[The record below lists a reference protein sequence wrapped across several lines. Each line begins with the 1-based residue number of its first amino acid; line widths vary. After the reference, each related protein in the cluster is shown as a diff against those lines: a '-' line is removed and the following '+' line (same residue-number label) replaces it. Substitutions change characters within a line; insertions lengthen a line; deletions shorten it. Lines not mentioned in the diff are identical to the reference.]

1 VSALK
6 AFSAIVK
13 REFFAYFVS
22 PLAYVVL
29 TAFLLI
35 QGYTFYLIVLA
46 LNQPETPRTALMSL
60 FFTSVFYWIFMML
73 VSAVV
78 AMRLLSEERKTG
90 SIETLLTAPVSEAT
104 VVAGKFAAG
113 WCFFLFLWLPTVL
126 YPVLLSRFGTL
137 DWGPIA
143 SGYLGIALVGALFI
157 SAGTFASALT
167 KNQIVAGM
175 FTERDVLAKFALSG
189 RGAKTTP
196 VRELMSPMV
205 EMATEETT
213 AAEQRDADQER
224 MLALGKGEAK
234 PDRVRR
240 EERQRQCR
248 AQRDVLDAEYAD
260 AHARHRQ

>member
-1 VSALK
+1 MSALK
-6 AFSAIVK
+6 AFRAIVK
-13 REFFAYFVS
+13 REFFSYFVS

-60 FFTSVFYWIFMML
+60 FFTSIFYWIFMML
-73 VSAVV
+73 VSSVI

-90 SIETLLTAPVSEAT
+90 SIEALLTAPVSEAT
-104 VVAGKFAAG
+104 VVAGKFTAG

-157 SAGTFASALT
+157 AAGTFASALT
-167 KNQIVAGM
+167 KNQIVAAIVG
-175 FTERDVLAKFALSG
+175 FVFILGVFIVGVFRDFVTDPAMRDALSYLNLLEHMDDFSRGIVDTRRILYVVSTVVFFLFLSTRALEANKG
-189 RGAKTTP
+189 R
-196 VRELMSPMV
+196 
-205 EMATEETT
+205 
-213 AAEQRDADQER
+213 
-224 MLALGKGEAK
+224 
-234 PDRVRR
+234 
-240 EERQRQCR
+240 
-248 AQRDVLDAEYAD
+248 
-260 AHARHRQ
+260 

>member
-1 VSALK
+1 MSALK
-6 AFSAIVK
+6 AFAAIVK
-13 REFFAYFVS
+13 REFFSYFVS

-73 VSAVV
+73 VSSVI

-90 SIETLLTAPVSEAT
+90 SIEALLTAPVSEAT

-113 WCFFLFLWLPTVL
+113 WCFFIFLWLPTVL

-167 KNQIVAGM
+167 KNQIVAAIVG
-175 FTERDVLAKFALSG
+175 FVFILGVFIVGVFQNFVTDPAW
-189 RGAKTTP
+189 
-196 VRELMSPMV
+196 
-205 EMATEETT
+205 
-213 AAEQRDADQER
+213 RDAMSYLNLLEHMDDFAR
-224 MLALGKGEAK
+224 GIVDTRRILYVVSTVVFFLFLSTRALEANKG
-234 PDRVRR
+234 R
-240 EERQRQCR
+240 
-248 AQRDVLDAEYAD
+248 
-260 AHARHRQ
+260 

>member
-1 VSALK
+1 MSALK
-6 AFSAIVK
+6 AFFAIVK
-13 REFFAYFVS
+13 REFFSYFVS

-73 VSAVV
+73 ISSVI

-90 SIETLLTAPVSEAT
+90 SIEALLTAPVSEAT

-143 SGYLGIALVGALFI
+143 SGYVGIALVGALFI

-167 KNQIVAGM
+167 KNQIVAAIVG
-175 FTERDVLAKFALSG
+175 FVFILGVFIVGVFRDFVTDPAYRDALSYLNLLEHMDDFSRGIVDTRRLLYVASTVFFFLFLSTRALEANKG
-189 RGAKTTP
+189 R
-196 VRELMSPMV
+196 
-205 EMATEETT
+205 
-213 AAEQRDADQER
+213 
-224 MLALGKGEAK
+224 
-234 PDRVRR
+234 
-240 EERQRQCR
+240 
-248 AQRDVLDAEYAD
+248 
-260 AHARHRQ
+260 